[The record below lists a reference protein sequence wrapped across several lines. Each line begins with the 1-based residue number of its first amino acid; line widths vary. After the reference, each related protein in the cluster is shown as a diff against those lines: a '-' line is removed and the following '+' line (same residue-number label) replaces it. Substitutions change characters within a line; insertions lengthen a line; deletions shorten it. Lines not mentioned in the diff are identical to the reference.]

1 MDVVS
6 GASVPVSR
14 DVALAVMEPYLADLA
29 GVLHDAWGDFVAARY
44 QVGFKLVRVGAAAR
58 GMVVADLMTAPVQQ
72 RFGNR
77 VGVEVQ
83 SRMSRPWLRV
93 RGADATVDVR
103 FRKLD
108 SRFAICSSDS
118 DRARAL
124 SFHLADPVL
133 PGMPETTVLTAGYVL
148 DVAGRAI
155 EAMALVCHVGR
166 ALHYVVDLP
175 AGRGVVGTPTQ
186 LPLAPLPEPVIRSA
200 MDGARLRIGHRASG
214 GADG

>member
-1 MDVVS
+1 MDVGS

-14 DVALAVMEPYLADLA
+14 DVALSVMEPYLADLA
-29 GVLHDAWGDFVAARY
+29 GVLLDAWGDFVAARD
-44 QVGFKLVRVGAAAR
+44 QAGFALARVGGAAR
-58 GMVVADLMTAPVQQ
+58 GMVVADLMTAPVHQ

-77 VGVEVQ
+77 TGVEVQ
-83 SRMSRPWLRV
+83 SRMNQPWLRV
-93 RGADATVDVR
+93 RGASAMVDVR

-108 SRFAICSSDS
+108 SSFAICSSDS
-118 DRARAL
+118 DRSQAL
-124 SFHLADPVL
+124 SFHLPDPAL

-148 DVAGRAI
+148 DLAGRTI

-166 ALHYVVDLP
+166 ALHYVLDLP
-175 AGRGVVGTPTQ
+175 HGRGVVGTPTQ

-200 MDGARLRIGHRASG
+200 MNGARLRIGHRVSG

>member
-1 MDVVS
+1 
-6 GASVPVSR
+6 VPVPR
-14 DVALAVMEPYLADLA
+14 DVALAVMEPYLADLS
-29 GVLHDAWGDFVAARY
+29 GVLHDAWGDYVGARD
-44 QVGFKLVRVGAAAR
+44 QAGFMLVRVGAAAR
-58 GMVVADLMTAPVQQ
+58 GMVVADLMTAPVQK

-93 RGADATVDVR
+93 HGADATVDVR

-108 SRFAICSSDS
+108 ARFAVCPSDRG
-118 DRARAL
+118 RARAL
-124 SFHLADPVL
+124 SFHLPDPVL

-148 DVAGRAI
+148 DVTGRTI
-155 EAMALVCHVGR
+155 EATALVCHVGR

-175 AGRGVVGTPTQ
+175 AGGCVVGTPTQ
-186 LPLAPLPEPVIRSA
+186 LPLAPLPQPIIRSA
-200 MDGARLRIGHRASG
+200 MDGARRSMGHRASG